1 LLISGVTVATTD
13 TKTKV
18 PWRFWA
24 SLSGVIACEVVTLL
38 VGFHILPHRIWHG
51 SFDLSSIFLIP
62 ALFFGQA
69 VEMRMQIIRGV
80 PASTDEESWAVF
92 RRSTIFGMM
101 YFVPVFAAAVGRLV
115 PWLLVVSVVTFL
127 GLMIRIWWL
136 STKRTASSI

>member
-1 LLISGVTVATTD
+1 MALGGV
-13 TKTKV
+13 
-18 PWRFWA
+18 
-24 SLSGVIACEVVTLL
+24 LACEVVTLL

-51 SFDLSSIFLIP
+51 SFDLSSILLIP

-115 PWLLVVSVVTFL
+115 PWMLACSIAIFV
-127 GLMIRIWWL
+127 GLMVRIAWL
-136 STKRTASSI
+136 YKKRLAAGTE